1 MIQNFILLIL
11 SVKLN
16 NFEHI
21 FFEKFKENFDVS
33 LKLIENKIAEMLTNQ
48 SKLKKLNSDLDNI
61 NIYINET
68 EKSLEELKS
77 IFK

>member
-1 MIQNFILLIL
+1 M
-11 SVKLN
+11 N

-21 FFEKFKENFDVS
+21 FFEKFDIFKENFDVS